1 MEVAGRNLLLLDE
14 IAMAAQM
21 AEGCSDFLQQVADGG
36 TGVRF
41 RAARPG
47 EPGIHPAIAVDDLE
61 QLADPFLARATV
73 GGMQVI
79 VQDVQSLCSVQP
91 LRSFKLQTPPS
102 HSNDLSGLNDWN
114 MFRTA

>member
-1 MEVAGRNLLLLDE
+1 
-14 IAMAAQM
+14 
-21 AEGCSDFLQQVADGG
+21 
-36 TGVRF
+36 
-41 RAARPG
+41 
-47 EPGIHPAIAVDDLE
+47 
-61 QLADPFLARATV
+61 V